1 MRSSPGIRFKPIAK
15 TSFPPPPPTFHQME
29 ILFRTKGSHKQGMGD
44 VTSSLALAGEFR
56 GKGHEVLFIIN
67 ENDGVI
73 HLIEKN
79 GFDYSIGESLDE
91 ITHCIEGRQ
100 NDVSV
105 LIQLNTP
112 EEEALIFKN
121 NSGMLVTID
130 DTGPSA
136 KMADMR
142 FNVLYPIED
151 SYTGFEYIT
160 LSSVFQKKHTNNRV
174 IKETVDNI
182 LVLQGGSDTYGFIP
196 KIVKALFNIPENISM
211 NVIIGPNFAHDRE
224 LDQVLQKTAR
234 KFNIIR
240 DINDLSDLML
250 MADVVITAGGIALF
264 ELACLGVPAIVI
276 CGERFEEE
284 TAQRFQD
291 EGFGINLGFGR
302 DVNEKAIYGALK
314 RLMVSFNLRTAMSER
329 GKALVDGRG
338 IERISERISRAFN
351 SLNNKM

>member
-1 MRSSPGIRFKPIAK
+1 
-15 TSFPPPPPTFHQME
+15 ME

-56 GKGHEVLFIIN
+56 GKGHEISFIIN
-67 ENDGVI
+67 KNDGVI

-91 ITHCIEGRQ
+91 IIQCIEGRQ

-196 KIVKALFNIPENISM
+196 KIVKALFDIPENISM
-211 NVIIGPNFAHDRE
+211 NVIIGPNFTHDRE
-224 LDQVLQKTAR
+224 LDQVLQKAAR

-240 DINDLSDLML
+240 DISDLSDLML
-250 MADVVITAGGIALF
+250 MADVAITAGGISLF
-264 ELACLGVPAIVI
+264 ELACLSVPAIVI

-302 DVNEKAIYGALK
+302 DVNEDDIRKAIGKLAGDYEL
-314 RLMVSFNLRTAMSER
+314 RLRMSEAGR
-329 GKALVDGRG
+329 DIIDGKG
-338 IERISERISRAFN
+338 SERIAAEISTAFYERG
-351 SLNNKM
+351 

>member
-1 MRSSPGIRFKPIAK
+1 
-15 TSFPPPPPTFHQME
+15 
-29 ILFRTKGSHKQGMGD
+29 MGD
-44 VTSSLALAGEFR
+44 ITSSLALAEEFR
-56 GKGHEVLFIIN
+56 RKGHEITFIIN
-67 ENDGVI
+67 KNDRVI
-73 HLIEKN
+73 DLIRKD
-79 GFDYSIGESLDE
+79 GFYYSICELLDE
-91 ITHCIEGRQ
+91 ITQCIEGRQ
-100 NDVSV
+100 IDVSV
-105 LIQLNTP
+105 LLQLNTP

-142 FNVLYPIED
+142 FNVLYPIKD
-151 SYTGFEYIT
+151 SYTGFEYVT

-182 LVLQGGSDTYGFIP
+182 LILQGGSDTYGFIP
-196 KIVKALFNIPENISM
+196 KIVKALFNIPENISV
-211 NVIIGPNFAHDRE
+211 NAIIGPNFAHERE
-224 LDQVLQKTAR
+224 LDQVLQKAAR

-250 MADVVITAGGIALF
+250 MADVAITAGGISLF

-284 TAQRFQD
+284 TAQRLQE
-291 EGFGINLGFGR
+291 EGFGIILGFGR

-314 RLMVSFNLRTAMSER
+314 RLMASFDLRTAMSKR
-329 GKALVDGRG
+329 GKTLVDGRG

>member
-1 MRSSPGIRFKPIAK
+1 MMFK
-15 TSFPPPPPTFHQME
+15 
-29 ILFRTKGSHKQGMGD
+29 TKGGHKQGMGD
-44 VTSSLALAGEFR
+44 VTSSLALAEEFR
-56 GKGHEVLFIIN
+56 GKGHEISFIIN
-67 ENDGVI
+67 KNDGVI

-91 ITHCIEGRQ
+91 IIQCIEGRQ

-142 FNVLYPIED
+142 FNVLYPMED
-151 SYTGFEYIT
+151 SYTGFEYVT

-196 KIVKALFNIPENISM
+196 KIVKALFNIPENISV
-211 NVIIGPNFAHDRE
+211 NAIIGPNFTHDRE
-224 LDQVLQKTAR
+224 LDQVLQKAAR

-240 DINDLSDLML
+240 DISDLSDLML
-250 MADVVITAGGIALF
+250 MADVAITAGGISLF
-264 ELACLGVPAIVI
+264 ELACLSVPAIVI

-302 DVNEKAIYGALK
+302 DVNEDDIRKAIGKLAGDYEL
-314 RLMVSFNLRTAMSER
+314 RLRMSEAGR
-329 GKALVDGRG
+329 DIIDGKG
-338 IERISERISRAFN
+338 SERIAAEISTAFYERG
-351 SLNNKM
+351 

>member
-1 MRSSPGIRFKPIAK
+1 VMFK
-15 TSFPPPPPTFHQME
+15 
-29 ILFRTKGSHKQGMGD
+29 TKGGHKQGMGD
-44 VTSSLALAGEFR
+44 VTSSLALAEEFR
-56 GKGHEVLFIIN
+56 GKGHEISFIIN
-67 ENDGVI
+67 KNDGVI

-91 ITHCIEGRQ
+91 IIQCIEGRQ

-196 KIVKALFNIPENISM
+196 KIVKALFDIPENISM
-211 NVIIGPNFAHDRE
+211 NVIIGPNFTHDRE
-224 LDQVLQKTAR
+224 LDQVLQKAAR

-240 DINDLSDLML
+240 DISDLSDLML
-250 MADVVITAGGIALF
+250 MADVAITAGGISLF
-264 ELACLGVPAIVI
+264 ELACLSVPAIVI

-302 DVNEKAIYGALK
+302 DVNEDDIRKAIGKLAGDYEL
-314 RLMVSFNLRTAMSER
+314 RLRMSEAGR
-329 GKALVDGRG
+329 DIIDGKG
-338 IERISERISRAFN
+338 SERIAAEISTAFYERG
-351 SLNNKM
+351 